1 LWIAEKAILE
11 RVYSDFTPLTR
22 HLRQGSIESTMNISQ
37 IVIQIITLLF
47 ALSFHEMAHAWAAWK
62 FGDSTAKDEGRLTMN
77 PIPHIDPMM
86 TIAFPAFL
94 ILMNSPVVFGAA
106 KPVPVDTYNLRH
118 PKRDHMWIA
127 AAGPISNIILA
138 SITIVLLRWFYVPLR
153 MAEMSGSTW
162 ATPVLMLLMSSLTIN
177 LVLAAFNMIPLYP
190 LDGSWV
196 LTRFLTGNAAT
207 AYASLRPFG
216 FFILIA
222 LLWSGALR
230 FITTPVFAIANFFL
244 TVGL

>member
-1 LWIAEKAILE
+1 MDI
-11 RVYSDFTPLTR
+11 
-22 HLRQGSIESTMNISQ
+22 GQ
-37 IVIQIITLLF
+37 IVIQVITLIF

-94 ILMNSPVVFGAA
+94 ILMQSPVVFGAA
-106 KPVPVDTYNLRH
+106 KPVPVDTYNLQH
-118 PKRDHMWIA
+118 PERDHMWIA

-138 SITIVLLRWFYVPLR
+138 AITIVLLRWFYVPLR

-162 ATPVLMLLMSSLTIN
+162 ATPVLMLLMSNLTIN
-177 LVLAAFNMIPLYP
+177 LVLAAFNMVPLYP

-196 LTRFLTGNAAT
+196 LTRFLKGNAAA
-207 AYASLRPFG
+207 AYASLRPYG
-216 FFILIA
+216 FFILIM
-222 LLWSGALR
+222 LLWAGALDY
-230 FITTPVFAIANFFL
+230 IIGPVFAVANFFL
-244 TVGL
+244 TVGT